1 MALKDYGLTTVSRFK
16 DYASVSTSADDTLIE
31 NLINIVTEFV
41 ENYTQRRFKQTTYTD
56 EEYDGKGSRELVLR
70 QYPITTF
77 TRLQRRD
84 TLANTSNW
92 STIDSELYFADLP
105 SGIIEARFDF
115 FKHVKLYRVT
125 YIAGYNFDNSSTFL
139 SDTEAGDVEWATW
152 ELVKAAYNKRRQQP
166 GLSSA
171 RLGDASVTYRAM
183 VIEDQDIK
191 AILDKYRRQSV
202 Q

>member
-1 MALKDYGLTTVSRFK
+1 MAKSYALTTVARFK
-16 DYASVSTSADDTLIE
+16 TYASISTSADDTLLE
-31 NLINIVTEFV
+31 NLIDIVTEFV

-56 EEYDGKGSRELVLR
+56 EEYDGKGSKQIVLR

-77 TRLQRRD
+77 NKLQRRD

-92 STIDSELYFADLP
+92 STIDSELYFIDLP
-105 SGIIEARFDF
+105 SGILEARFKF

-125 YIAGYNFDNSSTFL
+125 YIAGYNFDNLTTFL
-139 SDTEAGDVEWATW
+139 SDTEAGDIEWATW
-152 ELVKAAYNKRRQQP
+152 ELVKAAYNKRKQQP

-183 VIEDQDIK
+183 VIEDRDIK
-191 AILDKYRRQSV
+191 AILEKYRRQSV
-202 Q
+202 S